1 MIRSTNNIEEKSMPL
16 PITQAALRMA
26 QQFAD
31 QQPTQEKKEQVYFN
45 TLAVCVVNDYMEM
58 MDIPTDLRAS
68 DSWNPAMR
76 LYADVADLKLTG
88 LGYLECRPV
97 RSDTSICY
105 IPPEVPDDWIGVV
118 VVKILAEL
126 QEATLLGF
134 AKTLRTGEL
143 SINQL
148 QTVDDLLEH
157 LDRLER
163 NQGEV
168 NLSQWLQNIFEAD
181 WQSVEE
187 LLPLKAPLLAFRRY
201 RSSVARGKLID
212 LEIQL
217 PSQSVALIVTL
228 TPETE
233 AEIHFKVQLHRTG
246 KQAELP
252 SNLTLK
258 LLDGEEVAVMEA
270 RAASANTYITLEF
283 KAQLGE
289 RFRVRVELG
298 DITVTE
304 KFVV

>member
-16 PITQAALRMA
+16 PITQAAMRMA

-31 QQPTQEKKEQVYFN
+31 QQPTQEKKEQVYLN

-58 MDIPTDLRAS
+58 MDIPTNLRAS

-88 LGYLECRPV
+88 LGYLECRAV
-97 RSDTSICY
+97 RCDTPICY
-105 IPPEVPDDWIGVV
+105 IPPSVPDDRIGVV
-118 VVKILAEL
+118 VVKIDAEL

-157 LDRLER
+157 LDLLER
-163 NQGEV
+163 SQREV
-168 NLSQWLQNIFEAD
+168 NLSQWLQNIFEAS

-187 LLPLKAPLLAFRRY
+187 LLPPKAPLLAFRRY
-201 RSSVARGKLID
+201 RSSVTRGKLID

-217 PSQSVALIVTL
+217 PGQSVALIVTL
-228 TPETE
+228 TPENETD
-233 AEIHFKVQLHRTG
+233 IHFKVQVHPTG

-289 RFRVRVELG
+289 HFKVRVELG
-298 DITVTE
+298 DVSITE
-304 KFVV
+304 NFVV